1 MWRADYIPEPPLEP
15 EDAWARFPQ
24 LDPYGEAF
32 ESAEAFSIDN
42 DQKADWALRKIKAER
57 DELQRL
63 TELHDAEVA
72 ELDAKLDEAQRRCDS
87 RTGHLLGLLERYF
100 STVEPRRT
108 KTTEQYKLLNGS
120 LVRKPGGVD
129 YERDDEALADWLRQ
143 DPGKENLLNIKITPR
158 WGMVKR
164 LVQGDPETGAVTFAE
179 TGEIVPGL
187 TAVRKPDSFDV
198 KF

>member
-1 MWRADYIPEPPLEP
+1 MAYEINETFTVDS
-15 EDAWARFPQ
+15 DK
-24 LDPYGEAF
+24 
-32 ESAEAFSIDN
+32 
-42 DQKADWALRKIKAER
+42 KADWALRKIKAER

-72 ELDAKLDEAQRRCDS
+72 DLDAKLDAAQKLCQS
-87 RTGHLLGLLERYF
+87 RTGYLLGLLETYF
-100 STVEPRRT
+100 NTVETKKT
-108 KTTEQYKLLNGS
+108 KTMEQYKLLNGS
-120 LVRKPGGVD
+120 LVRKLGGVD
-129 YERDDEALADWLRQ
+129 YERDDEALTDWLRNSP
-143 DPGKENLLNIKITPR
+143 DKEDLLNIKITPR